1 MINSHND
8 NPESCTVSQ
17 IIMFLWVLY
26 HKNVHFLSLKA
37 TQALSHI
44 IKTLEIYSRFQ
55 KKSNLWI
62 TSKSDSKFPKN
73 IHVCVCTHMKMKFFL
88 VEYRNS
94 WVCMR
99 VMAFD
104 WFGPQFYVDI
114 DKPLRIQ
121 YILVSHTRKIL
132 FSSNCSYFYLTLRLF
147 YHCYCF
153 HILSILG
160 SMVVNL
166 LPLPWL
172 RPKPNSELWNSKN
185 FHRMMNGILWFMQ
198 TFKYHLVFFLACV
211 PFNNNYGNNLDRLW

>member
-147 YHCYCF
+147 YHCYFVYTRF
-153 HILSILG
+153 HGSKFTSASVAKAKAKFRIVKFEKFPSNDEWNPLIYANIQISPSFFSCLRSI
-160 SMVVNL
+160 
-166 LPLPWL
+166 
-172 RPKPNSELWNSKN
+172 
-185 FHRMMNGILWFMQ
+185 
-198 TFKYHLVFFLACV
+198 
-211 PFNNNYGNNLDRLW
+211 